1 MRRGGVHQL
10 SQRTEANAAR
20 LEIGHR
26 REEMRQRS
34 SEPIQLPYDQAVA
47 GPDEF
52 ERFGEASTF
61 AAAAADPILEQ
72 VTFINP
78 RGKERIP
85 LQIKSLAIAVG
96 GNAHIADKHV
106 RKTSANGFPHNGSFR
121 HGLSTTLGAK
131 SALILAPES
140 ARRKT
145 VVSRQAL

>member
-1 MRRGGVHQL
+1 MKQELALRRGGVHQL

-78 RGKERIP
+78 GGKERIP
-85 LQIKSLAIAVG
+85 LQIKSLAITVG
-96 GNAHIADKHV
+96 GNDTMVHSDMAQTQHSCHRTQSSGHAI
-106 RKTSANGFPHNGSFR
+106 
-121 HGLSTTLGAK
+121 
-131 SALILAPES
+131 
-140 ARRKT
+140 
-145 VVSRQAL
+145 